1 MANNSQSLTSLFEKN
16 RYDRNIYKQSS
27 TWFDQQVLLLQK
39 KRYSPQDI
47 LRDRKNA
54 VSSRI
59 IPGNLYM
66 FLYDAKHKE
75 TLPYWD
81 RFPLVFPFRA
91 SPNGFYGL
99 NLHYLP
105 YRMRL
110 QLMDKLLQ
118 FKNNDK
124 FDETTRLR
132 YSWGLISGVSKFRS
146 AEPCVKQYLYEQVR
160 SPFAKIESYDWA
172 TAMMLPVER
181 FVGANKNMV
190 WQDSKRAIR

>member
-1 MANNSQSLTSLFEKN
+1 MANKQDLTSLFEKY
-16 RYDRNIYKQSS
+16 RYDRNIYKKSS
-27 TWFDQQVLLLQK
+27 SWFEQQVLLLNK
-39 KRYSPQDI
+39 KRFTPQQI
-47 LRDRKNA
+47 LRDRKNSTS
-54 VSSRI
+54 VRI
-59 IPGNLYM
+59 VPGNLYM
-66 FLYDAKHKE
+66 FLYDAKNKE

-81 RFPLVFPFRA
+81 KFPLVFPFR
-91 SPNGFYGL
+91 SVPGGFYGL

-124 FDETTRLR
+124 FDESTRLR
-132 YSWGLISGVSKFRS
+132 YSWSLIGGVSKFKA
-146 AEPCVKQYLYEQVR
+146 AEPCVKHYLYEQVR

-181 FVGANKNMV
+181 FVGSNKNAV

>member
-1 MANNSQSLTSLFEKN
+1 MANNSQDLTSLFEKY
-16 RYDRNIYKQSS
+16 RYDRSISKKSS
-27 TWFDQQVLLLQK
+27 AWFEQQVLLLTK
-39 KRYSPQDI
+39 KRFTPQQI
-47 LRDRKNA
+47 LKDRKNA
-54 VSSRI
+54 TSVKI
-59 IPGNLYM
+59 LPGNLYA

-75 TLPYWD
+75 TLEYWD

-91 SPNGFYGL
+91 VPGGFYGL

-124 FDETTRLR
+124 FDETTKLR
-132 YSWGLISGVSKFRS
+132 YSWNLIGGVSKFKA
-146 AEPCVKQYLYEQVR
+146 AEPCVKHYLYEQVR

-172 TAMMLPVER
+172 TALMLPVER
-181 FVGANKNMV
+181 FVGANKNAV
-190 WQDSKRAIR
+190 WQDSKKAIR

>member
-1 MANNSQSLTSLFEKN
+1 MAQKSQDLTSLFEKY
-16 RYDRNIYKQSS
+16 RYDRNIYKKSNA
-27 TWFDQQVLLLQK
+27 WFEQQVLLLTK
-39 KRYSPQDI
+39 KRFTPQQI
-47 LRDRKNA
+47 LRDRKN
-54 VSSRI
+54 SSSVRI
-59 IPGNLYM
+59 LPGNLYA

-81 RFPLVFPFRA
+81 KFPLVFPFRA
-91 SPNGFYGL
+91 VPGGFYGL

-110 QLMDKLLQ
+110 QLMDRLLQ

-132 YSWGLISGVSKFRS
+132 YSWDLIGGVSKFK
-146 AEPCVKQYLYEQVR
+146 AAQPCVKHYLYEQVR

-181 FVGANKNMV
+181 FVGSNKQAV
-190 WQDSKRAIR
+190 WQDSKGSIR

>member
-1 MANNSQSLTSLFEKN
+1 MANNSQDITSLFEKY
-16 RYDRNIYKQSS
+16 RYDRNIYKKSS
-27 TWFDQQVLLLQK
+27 AWFEQQVLLLTK
-39 KRYSPQDI
+39 KRFTPQQI
-47 LRDRKNA
+47 LKERKNA
-54 VSSRI
+54 SSSRI
-59 IPGNLYM
+59 VPGNLYA
-66 FLYDAKHKE
+66 FLYEAKMKE

-91 SPNGFYGL
+91 VQGGFYGL

-124 FDETTRLR
+124 FDESTKLR
-132 YSWGLISGVSKFRS
+132 YSWNLIGGVSKFKA
-146 AEPCVKQYLYEQVR
+146 AEPCVKHYLYEQVR

-181 FVGANKNMV
+181 FVGANKNTV
-190 WQDSKRAIR
+190 WQDSKKAIR

>member
-1 MANNSQSLTSLFEKN
+1 MANKSQDLTSLFEKY
-16 RYDRNIYKQSS
+16 RYDRNIYKKSS
-27 TWFDQQVLLLQK
+27 AWFEQQVLLLTK
-39 KRYSPQDI
+39 KRFTPQQI
-47 LRDRKNA
+47 LKERKNA
-54 VSSRI
+54 SSSRI
-59 IPGNLYM
+59 VPGNLYA
-66 FLYDAKHKE
+66 FLYEAKMKE

-91 SPNGFYGL
+91 VQGGFYGL

-124 FDETTRLR
+124 FDESTKLR
-132 YSWGLISGVSKFRS
+132 YSWNLIGGVSKFKA
-146 AEPCVKQYLYEQVR
+146 AEPCVKHYLYEQVR

-181 FVGANKNMV
+181 FVGANKNTV
-190 WQDSKRAIR
+190 WQDSKKAIR

>member
-1 MANNSQSLTSLFEKN
+1 MANKPQDLTSLFEKY
-16 RYDRNIYKQSS
+16 RYDRNIYKKSS
-27 TWFDQQVLLLQK
+27 AWFEQQVLLLTK
-39 KRYSPQDI
+39 KRFTPQQI

-54 VSSRI
+54 SSVKI
-59 IPGNLYM
+59 LPGNLYA

-81 RFPLVFPFRA
+81 KFPLVFPFRA
-91 SPNGFYGL
+91 VPGGFYGL

-124 FDETTRLR
+124 FDESTRLR
-132 YSWGLISGVSKFRS
+132 YSWSLIGGVSKFKA
-146 AEPCVKQYLYEQVR
+146 AEPCVKHYLYEQVR

-181 FVGANKNMV
+181 FVGANKQAV
-190 WQDSKRAIR
+190 WEDSKRASR

>member
-1 MANNSQSLTSLFEKN
+1 MANNNQDLTSLFEKY
-16 RYDRNIYKQSS
+16 RYDRNIYKKSS
-27 TWFDQQVLLLQK
+27 AWFEQQVLLLTK
-39 KRYSPQDI
+39 KKFTPQQI

-54 VSSRI
+54 TSVRI
-59 IPGNLYM
+59 LPGNLYM
-66 FLYDAKHKE
+66 FLYDAKMKE

-81 RFPLVFPFRA
+81 KFPLVFPFRA
-91 SPNGFYGL
+91 VPGGFYGL

-110 QLMDKLLQ
+110 QLMDRLLQ

-124 FDETTRLR
+124 FDESTRLR
-132 YSWGLISGVSKFRS
+132 YSWNLIGGVSKFKS
-146 AEPCVKQYLYEQVR
+146 AEPCVKHYLYEQVR

-181 FVGANKNMV
+181 FVGANKQAV
-190 WQDSKRAIR
+190 WQDSKRASR

>member
-1 MANNSQSLTSLFEKN
+1 MANKPQDLTSLFEKY
-16 RYDRNIYKQSS
+16 RYDRNIYKKSS
-27 TWFDQQVLLLQK
+27 AWFEQQVLLLTK
-39 KRYSPQDI
+39 KKFTPQQI

-54 VSSRI
+54 TSVRI
-59 IPGNLYM
+59 LPGNLYM
-66 FLYDAKHKE
+66 FLYDAKMKE

-81 RFPLVFPFRA
+81 KFPLVFPFRA
-91 SPNGFYGL
+91 VPGGFYGL

-110 QLMDKLLQ
+110 QLMDRLLQ

-132 YSWGLISGVSKFRS
+132 YSWNLIGGVSKFKS
-146 AEPCVKQYLYEQVR
+146 AEPCVKHYLYEQVR

-181 FVGANKNMV
+181 FVGANKQAV
-190 WQDSKRAIR
+190 WQDSKRSIR

>member
-1 MANNSQSLTSLFEKN
+1 MANNSQDLTSLFEKY
-16 RYDRNIYKQSS
+16 RYDRNIYKKSS
-27 TWFDQQVLLLQK
+27 AWFEQQVLLLTK
-39 KRYSPQDI
+39 KRFTPQQI
-47 LRDRKNA
+47 LKERKNA
-54 VSSRI
+54 SSSRI
-59 IPGNLYM
+59 VPGNLYA
-66 FLYDAKHKE
+66 FLYEAKMKE

-91 SPNGFYGL
+91 VQGGFYGL

-124 FDETTRLR
+124 FDESTKLR
-132 YSWGLISGVSKFRS
+132 YSWNLIGGVSKFKA
-146 AEPCVKQYLYEQVR
+146 AEPCVKHYLYEQVR

-181 FVGANKNMV
+181 FVGANKNAV
-190 WQDSKRAIR
+190 WQDSKKAIR

>member
-1 MANNSQSLTSLFEKN
+1 MANNSQDLTSLFEKY
-16 RYDRNIYKQSS
+16 RYDRNIHKKSS
-27 TWFDQQVLLLQK
+27 AWFEQQVLLLNK
-39 KRYSPQDI
+39 KKFTPQQI
-47 LRDRKNA
+47 LRDRRDA
-54 VSSRI
+54 VSARI
-59 IPGNLYM
+59 VPGNLYA

-75 TLPYWD
+75 TLEYWD
-81 RFPLVFPFRA
+81 RFPLVFPFR
-91 SPNGFYGL
+91 SVPGGFYGL

-124 FDETTRLR
+124 FDETTKLR
-132 YSWGLISGVSKFRS
+132 YSWNLIGGVSKFKA
-146 AEPCVKQYLYEQVR
+146 AEPCVKHYLYEQVR

-181 FVGANKNMV
+181 FVGASKQAV
-190 WQDSKRAIR
+190 WQDSKRASR

>member
-1 MANNSQSLTSLFEKN
+1 MANNKQDLTTLFEKY
-16 RYDRNIYKQSS
+16 RYDRSIYKKSS
-27 TWFDQQVLLLQK
+27 AWFEQQVLLLNK
-39 KRYSPQDI
+39 KKFTPQQV
-47 LRDRKNA
+47 LRDRRDA
-54 VSSRI
+54 VSARI
-59 IPGNLYM
+59 VPGNLYA

-75 TLPYWD
+75 TLEYWD
-81 RFPLVFPFRA
+81 RFPLVFPFR
-91 SPNGFYGL
+91 SVPGGFYGL

-124 FDETTRLR
+124 FDETTKLR
-132 YSWGLISGVSKFRS
+132 YSWNLIGGAAKFKA
-146 AEPCVKQYLYEQVR
+146 AEPCVKHYLYEQVR

-181 FVGANKNMV
+181 FVGANKNAV
-190 WQDSKRAIR
+190 WQDSKRASR